1 MPPIVKRALRNRW
14 FVIAVHAGM
23 WLLLYLALA
32 GLRGKAPATETV
44 TDHQH
49 QSASSAA
56 IPADAP
62 DRPLVAVPVA
72 GLERLFSSGVWPK
85 SLVETNRLDPFV
97 THYFIPPVAPPP
109 TTRKIQVTYLGFYQ
123 TGGGPKNTIFKLG
136 DSFLVAPI
144 GARIA
149 TNLFIADATMQTLTL
164 TNLAA
169 QTNVLSLN
177 TNKEIIVPIQ

>member
-14 FVIAVHAGM
+14 FVTAMHAGM

-32 GLRGKAPATETV
+32 GLRGKAPDLRDSDGAT
-44 TDHQH
+44 
-49 QSASSAA
+49 SPPRSS
-56 IPADAP
+56 
-62 DRPLVAVPVA
+62 VPVA

-123 TGGGPKNTIFKLG
+123 TGGGAKNTIFKLG

-149 TNLFIADATMQTLTL
+149 TNLFIAGATMQALTL

-169 QTNVLSLN
+169 QTNILPLN
-177 TNKEIIVPIQ
+177 VKQEIVVPIQ

>member
-32 GLRGKAPATETV
+32 GLRGKAPDLRDSDGAT
-44 TDHQH
+44 
-49 QSASSAA
+49 SPPRSS
-56 IPADAP
+56 
-62 DRPLVAVPVA
+62 VPVA

-109 TTRKIQVTYLGFYQ
+109 TTRKIEVTYLGFYQ

-149 TNLFIADATMQTLTL
+149 TNLFVADATMQTLTL